1 MDNLVDIDVFYS
13 ISVASF
19 AFLLSLEPDMVSIR
33 GTLHMNAECIV
44 RKKKGK
50 KCILDMNHPKSL
62 NSIQVLFSR
71 LIKLTESDI
80 GRLELSGRNIYV
92 AKSEN

>member
-1 MDNLVDIDVFYS
+1 
-13 ISVASF
+13 
-19 AFLLSLEPDMVSIR
+19 
-33 GTLHMNAECIV
+33 
-44 RKKKGK
+44 
-50 KCILDMNHPKSL
+50 MNHPKSL